1 MPDQVRLAW
10 QEKRI
15 AQEVML
21 PLVRIR
27 TPKADRV
34 FGFVYPGVGEIL
46 SGGFFEEEAFFDEE
60 LFFDEGGVVLDEG
73 ARLLEISPIEE
84 SHRSFDTAILGSF
97 GQAERS
103 LVIVR
108 FDNSDQALSQ
118 WVGEEYLLNA
128 EAYLYFTFPGLVVT
142 DSYVKRTGRVRRWV
156 LSKDVLTLEIETQ

>member
-46 SGGFFEEEAFFDEE
+46 SGGFFDEDAFFDEE

-73 ARLLEISPIEE
+73 ARLLEISPL
-84 SHRSFDTAILGSF
+84 R
-97 GQAERS
+97 
-103 LVIVR
+103 
-108 FDNSDQALSQ
+108 N
-118 WVGEEYLLNA
+118 
-128 EAYLYFTFPGLVVT
+128 P
-142 DSYVKRTGRVRRWV
+142 TGRSTPRSWARSGKPNGVWSSSALITPIRRSRSGWAR
-156 LSKDVLTLEIETQ
+156 STC